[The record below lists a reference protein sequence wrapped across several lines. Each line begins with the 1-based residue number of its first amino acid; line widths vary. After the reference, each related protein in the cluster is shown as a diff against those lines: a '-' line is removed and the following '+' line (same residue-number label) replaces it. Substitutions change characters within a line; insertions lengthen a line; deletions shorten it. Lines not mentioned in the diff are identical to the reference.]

1 MGATGQS
8 ITLANSII
16 GVGVLAMPFCF
27 QQCGIILATLLLLL
41 MGLVSRLSSYFLLK
55 SAIMARRRNFEFLAF
70 HVFGPAGKM
79 AVEVGIIGFLMGTC
93 IAYFVVVGDLG
104 PQIIAK
110 MFNINQSD
118 MLRTSIMV
126 VVSVACVLPLGLLR
140 NVDSLSNVSA
150 ATIAFYFCL
159 VLKVVSECMG
169 GSVRWGQV
177 QLWRGDGVLQ
187 CISIF
192 SMALSCQ
199 TQLFEIFEC
208 MPSVS
213 LEKMNGVTKTAINIC
228 TGVYFTLGLFGYIA
242 FCSQPISGNILMSLS
257 PTMSSDVIKLGF
269 VLSVACSFP
278 LVIFPCRASLY
289 SFLYRKVHSS
299 HHDHIVNNSIPS
311 CQFRCITVMIVAVS
325 LCVSLLL
332 PNVEVVLG
340 LVGSTIGVLVCVVF
354 PAACFLHLTV
364 KENNER
370 LLAKAVVIFGLAILI
385 LGTYANLQAAE
396 QQADKYDPRHLSQEK
411 IDRIV
416 EEYFEA
422 QRLKNHQDPDA
433 AAMPIANGNKMEPR
447 DEVAIQNGLDSEV
460 QPPNPVPPDEPNQK
474 DSKIP
479 VQEKVKPE
487 IKMEYKSK
495 EIVEEN
501 KSNTHPKNLQ
511 KVNGDSKI
519 PIDAVKLE
527 KPPEDQAKE
536 EEKKED
542 QLDMMKQQ
550 QLIETIKQHGEEQ
563 KELIKEQKEILSEI
577 IKTKEELKQTKK
589 EVNSD
594 EAKKIAVESIQKIA
608 AVAINSLNAVT
619 EKPAVNNIKLEDK
632 NALPLEKIANDAV
645 QQIAKKA
652 VESIVAIKETVK
664 EEPEVPKVEIKPID
678 NGNQVPVQNNI
689 VNNPVSGQK
698 IISNDPILNA
708 IANNVPLNINNNP
721 PVVNKDVPKA
731 PETIQNN
738 ANNSVPNNAAPNV
751 QNAQENGQSAAETI
765 PINVAEIKQNAQA
778 PNIVVAPVPNE
789 VIQQSQVA
797 ENVPNVINSAPAQA
811 IPVAQKPDQPL
822 PQVVNKPQQKVH
834 LHSPDEPESY
844 IQGEDAQVQKNE
856 VNNLKP
862 ISSIDPNVPLAVA
875 MNANSKIAISA
886 SNKEDSKS
894 NVPQQDHIPNIPNAV
909 NDNAVNAPAINI
921 PVPNVQVNEQN
932 PHQIRHK
939 REVIDKAPSSNMLNN
954 LDILPKVDL
963 NDALSQRLPVEIVIR
978 RSLKSIQEDER

>member
-1 MGATGQS
+1 
-8 ITLANSII
+8 
-16 GVGVLAMPFCF
+16 
-27 QQCGIILATLLLLL
+27 
-41 MGLVSRLSSYFLLK
+41 
-55 SAIMARRRNFEFLAF
+55 
-70 HVFGPAGKM
+70 
-79 AVEVGIIGFLMGTC
+79 
-93 IAYFVVVGDLG
+93 
-104 PQIIAK
+104 
-110 MFNINQSD
+110 
-118 MLRTSIMV
+118 
-126 VVSVACVLPLGLLR
+126 
-140 NVDSLSNVSA
+140 
-150 ATIAFYFCL
+150 
-159 VLKVVSECMG
+159 
-169 GSVRWGQV
+169 
-177 QLWRGDGVLQ
+177 
-187 CISIF
+187 
-192 SMALSCQ
+192 MALSCQ

-433 AAMPIANGNKMEPR
+433 AAMPIANGNKLEPR
-447 DEVAIQNGLDSEV
+447 DEVAIQNGVDSEV
-460 QPPNPVPPDEPNQK
+460 QPPNPVPPDEPIQK

-479 VQEKVKPE
+479 VQEKAKPE
-487 IKMEYKSK
+487 IKMEYMSK
-495 EIVEEN
+495 GIVEEN

-511 KVNGDSKI
+511 KVNGDSKT

-619 EKPAVNNIKLEDK
+619 EKPVVNNIKLEDK

-689 VNNPVSGQK
+689 VNNAVSGQK
-698 IISNDPILNA
+698 VISNDPILNA
-708 IANNVPLNINNNP
+708 IANNVPLNVNNNP

-738 ANNSVPNNAAPNV
+738 AINSVPNNAAPNV
-751 QNAQENGQSAAETI
+751 QNAQENVKSAAETI
-765 PINVAEIKQNAQA
+765 PINVAEIKQNAQG

-797 ENVPNVINSAPAQA
+797 QNVPNVINSAPAPAQA
-811 IPVAQKPDQPL
+811 IPVAQKPEQPL
-822 PQVVNKPQQKVH
+822 PQAINKPEQKVH

-856 VNNLKP
+856 VNLKP
-862 ISSIDPNVPLAVA
+862 KSSIDPNVPLAVA
-875 MNANSKIAISA
+875 MNANSKIANSA

-894 NVPQQDHIPNIPNAV
+894 NVPQQVDKESVPNIPNAV
-909 NDNAVNAPAINI
+909 NDNTVNAPAINI

-932 PHQIRHK
+932 PPQIRHK

-954 LDILPKVDL
+954 LDILHKVDL